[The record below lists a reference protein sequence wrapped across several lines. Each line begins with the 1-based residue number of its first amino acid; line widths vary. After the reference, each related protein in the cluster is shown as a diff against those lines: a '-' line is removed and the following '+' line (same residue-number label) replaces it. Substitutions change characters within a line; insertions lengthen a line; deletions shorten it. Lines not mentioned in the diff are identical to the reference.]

1 MGGRVSWRV
10 IAAASAGT
18 AHVARGAPCEDRCQA
33 AVQMSTAGEPVLWM
47 FVADGAG
54 SAICGGD
61 GAELSVQAA
70 ADTVSERLQHADFA
84 PDREL
89 AEACL
94 AAIRGRIDTAANA
107 AERSPREFACTLVG
121 VVSSPHQ
128 TLALQIG
135 DGGIVLD
142 VGNGIEL
149 AITPMNGEYAN
160 TTHFVTDDD
169 APQRLTVRTYA
180 QPVRRAAAFSDGLQ
194 RLALDMASGTPHE
207 PLFTRLFG
215 VLAAAAPAEPSD
227 LHQALLRFLDGPG
240 VNQRTDDDK
249 SLALAV
255 LMP

>member
-1 MGGRVSWRV
+1 MGGRVSWRA
-10 IAAASAGT
+10 IAAASAGS
-18 AHVARGAPCEDRCQA
+18 AHLARGAACDDRA
-33 AVQMSTAGEPVLWM
+33 GTAVLCSAAGEPVLWM

-54 SAICGGD
+54 SAERGGE
-61 GAELSVQAA
+61 GADLSVQAA
-70 ADTVSERLQHADFA
+70 AEVVAMELEQASFT
-84 PDREL
+84 PDRGL
-89 AEACL
+89 ADACL
-94 AAIRGRIDTAANA
+94 AAIRRRIATVAQ
-107 AERSPREFACTLVG
+107 AEARTPRDFACTFLG
-121 VVSSPHQ
+121 VVSSPRQ

-142 VGNGIEL
+142 VGAGIEL

-160 TTHFVTDDD
+160 TTCFVTDDD

-180 QPVRRAAAFSDGLQ
+180 QPARRVAAFSDGLQ
-194 RLALDMASGTPHE
+194 RLALDMVSNTPHE

-215 VLAAAAPAEPSD
+215 VLAGAAPAEAAD
-227 LHQALLRFLDGPG
+227 LQEALLRFLDGPG

>member
-33 AVQMSTAGEPVLWM
+33 AVQASVAGEPVLWM
-47 FVADGAG
+47 FVTDGAG
-54 SAICGGD
+54 SAICGGE
-61 GAELSVQAA
+61 GADLSVQAA
-70 ADTVSERLQHADFA
+70 VDTVSNRLRQADFA

-89 AEACL
+89 ADACL
-94 AAIRGRIDTAANA
+94 AAIRGRIVAAADA
-107 AERSPREFACTLVG
+107 AERSPREFACTLLG
-121 VVSSPHQ
+121 VVSSPRQ

-142 VGNGIEL
+142 VGAGIEL
-149 AITPMNGEYAN
+149 AIAPMNGEYAN

-169 APQRLTVRTYA
+169 APQRLSVRIYPQPA
-180 QPVRRAAAFSDGLQ
+180 QRVAAFSDGMQ
-194 RLALDMASGTPHE
+194 RLALDMASNTPHE

-215 VLAAAAPAEPSD
+215 VLAAAPAEAAD
-227 LHQALLRFLDGPG
+227 LQQALLRFLDGPG